1 MKVVIAD
8 TIHPSLQNQL
18 TEAGYHCVDC
28 SLSSDEVFKAE
39 LAQAQ
44 ILVIRSRQ
52 VIDANFIDQFP
63 ELEMIARVGAGL
75 EHIDVA
81 HAKSKG
87 IHILSSPEGNR
98 QAVAEHALAMLLSLF
113 NHLNASDA
121 EVRQGLWLRKQNE
134 GIELQGKT
142 VGIVGVGNTGS
153 AFAKVISGFGVS
165 ILGYDKYKSGFEYE
179 ATMDQLFA
187 EADVVSLHLPMT
199 DETHQLVNEQWLAK
213 FKKPIYLI
221 NTARGNLGKMEDLLS
236 ALKSGKV
243 LGACLDVLPYET
255 KSLKMPPLDELPETA
270 KQLFE
275 QPNVLLSPHTAGL
288 TAQSYEKLSSIL
300 ADKVIDHYRA

>member
-8 TIHPSLQNQL
+8 TIHSSLQNQL
-18 TEAGYHCVDC
+18 SAAGFHCVDC
-28 SLSSDEVFKAE
+28 SLNRDEDFKAE
-39 LAQAQ
+39 LAKAQ

-63 ELEMIARVGAGL
+63 HLKVIARVGAGL

-81 HAKSKG
+81 HAKNKG

-98 QAVAEHALAMLLSLF
+98 QAVAEHALGMLLSLF
-113 NHLNASDA
+113 NHLNACDA

-165 ILGYDKYKSGFEYE
+165 ILGYDKYKSGFEHE
-179 ATMDQLFA
+179 ASMDQLFA

-199 DETHQLVNEQWLAK
+199 NETHELVCEQWLAK

-221 NTARGNLGKMEDLLS
+221 NTARGNLVKMEDLLV
-236 ALKSGKV
+236 ALNSGKV

-270 KQLFE
+270 KTLFA
-275 QPNVLLSPHTAGL
+275 QPNVLLSPHIAGL

-300 ADKVIDHYRA
+300 ADKIIAHFHA

>member
-81 HAKSKG
+81 HAKGKG

-98 QAVAEHALAMLLSLF
+98 QAVAEHALAMLLNLF

-121 EVRQGLWLRKQNE
+121 EVRKGLWLRKQNE
-134 GIELQGKT
+134 GVELQGKT

-199 DETHQLVNEQWLAK
+199 DETHQLVNEQWLTK

-221 NTARGNLGKMEDLLS
+221 NTARGNLVKMEDLLP

-255 KSLKMPPLDELPETA
+255 KSLKMPSLEDLPETA

-300 ADKVIDHYRA
+300 ADKIIAHYRA